1 MKIGVWAA
9 FVAAL
14 FATDARARGACQ
26 EREKIKERLQRD
38 YNEVQVSH
46 GVTYAGTLL
55 EVYASPEGS
64 FTIIISYGGGLSCPV
79 SAGNGWQQIKPIAG
93 GEKS

>member
-26 EREKIKERLQRD
+26 EREEIIKKLESKYHEQR
-38 YNEVQVSH
+38 VAI
-46 GVTYAGTLL
+46 GVTRLGSLL
-55 EVYASPEGS
+55 EIFVGPSGDW
-64 FTIIISYGGGLSCPV
+64 TIIITRGGHLTCVADTGH
-79 SAGNGWQQIKPIAG
+79 GFRMIKPAAG